1 MKQGR
6 SKQPL
11 ILPNQTGASGRGLN
25 TGYFGLSSHPL
36 HILLFLLPIII
47 VYEIGSTGLIGS
59 GIESRLEAQDMLVR
73 FFDLLGVLGLH
84 LPAIALVVV
93 LLLQHIMTKESWRV
107 VPMVLLA
114 MIAESAFLTGPLII
128 LVIILQPVI
137 PAMLIQANTEQAVV
151 MDASSNEFL
160 QGIFLSFGAGLYEEM
175 LFRLV
180 LITALHFV
188 VTDVLSFKDKTG
200 KIIAVVL
207 SAIAFAWLHN
217 GVYIPGSGL
226 NVRLALFYTL
236 AGVYF
241 GILFLSRGLG
251 IAVGV
256 HLMYDLLAL
265 VIMPGIQDPS

>member
-1 MKQGR
+1 MKQR
-6 SKQPL
+6 SANQPT
-11 ILPNQTGASGRGLN
+11 ILPNQMGSGGGHLSN
-25 TGYFGLSSHPL
+25 GYFKVSSQPL

-47 VYEIGSTGLIGS
+47 VYELGSTGFVGS
-59 GIESRLEAQDMLVR
+59 GIESKLEAQDMLVR

-93 LLLQHIMTKESWRV
+93 LFVQHIINKDSWRV
-107 VPMVLLA
+107 APMALLA

-128 LVIILQPVI
+128 MVIILQPE
-137 PAMLIQANTEQAVV
+137 MSTMMIQAATPPAATGVAN
-151 MDASSNEFL
+151 DEFL

-180 LITALHFV
+180 LITAIHFV
-188 VTDVLSFKDKTG
+188 ITDVLSFKDKTG
-200 KIIAVVL
+200 KAFAVLL
-207 SAIAFAWLHN
+207 SAVAFAWLHQ
-217 GVYIPGSGL
+217 GVYTSSNGL
-226 NVRLALFYTL
+226 NIRMALFYIL

-265 VIMPGIQDPS
+265 VIMPGIQEPG